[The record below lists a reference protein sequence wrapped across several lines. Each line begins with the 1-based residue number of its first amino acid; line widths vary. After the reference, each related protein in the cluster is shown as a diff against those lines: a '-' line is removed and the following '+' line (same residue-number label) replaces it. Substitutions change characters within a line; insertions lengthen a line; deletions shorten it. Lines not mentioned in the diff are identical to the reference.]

1 VTLAEATFGA
11 GGAEPYAGALRGGE
25 LLYLRDARERSTNR
39 VTMDVSRW
47 NADADQADLTLLASV
62 TGPVLDIGCGPGRM
76 VRAALGLG
84 MRALGLDVSSAAI
97 AMAGTLGGAFHEGS
111 VFDRVPGE
119 GSWQTA
125 LLVDGNVGIGGD
137 IPALLARCRDLLAAS
152 GEIVVELHSDPEH
165 EEHYL
170 GEVVDS
176 HGGASAVFPWAEIGL
191 APLLRLVPAL
201 ELRLVRAWEIDGR
214 SFCRLAKSAPGPRA
228 GFARA

>member
-1 VTLAEATFGA
+1 MSLAEATFGA

-25 LLYLRDARERSTNR
+25 LLYLRDARERSTHR

-84 MRALGLDVSSAAI
+84 LQALGLDVSPAAI
-97 AMAGTLGGAFHEGS
+97 AMASGLGGTYVEGS

-119 GSWQTA
+119 GIWQTA
-125 LLVDGNVGIGGD
+125 LLVDGNIGIGGD

-152 GEIVVELHSDPEH
+152 GEIVIELHSDPEH
-165 EEHYL
+165 DEHYM
-170 GEVVDS
+170 GQVVDS
-176 HGGASAVFPWAEIGL
+176 HGGTSAVFPWAEIGRK
-191 APLLRLVPAL
+191 PLLAL
-201 ELRLVRAWEIDGR
+201 LPELGLRRVQCWEIDGR
-214 SFCRLAKSAPGPRA
+214 SFCRLAKTR
-228 GFARA
+228 